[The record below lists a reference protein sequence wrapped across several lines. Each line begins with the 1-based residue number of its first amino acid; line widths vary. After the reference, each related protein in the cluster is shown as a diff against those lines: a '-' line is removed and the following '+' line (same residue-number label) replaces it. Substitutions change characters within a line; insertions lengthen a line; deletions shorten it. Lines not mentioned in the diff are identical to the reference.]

1 MPDIVILADDLSGAA
16 DCGIVFAQAGLDTRV
31 SLGTTHTD
39 PSVAVLAIDGDTR
52 SRSCRDAITETE
64 RLVRAHAGQGRTLFR
79 KVDST
84 LRGHLAAEL
93 AATLAVRREDGPAIG
108 ILAPAFPATGRTTSG
123 GHQHLDGVALEHT
136 SLWRRE
142 GMRGRAHLPEM
153 LQAAGL
159 TAAVI
164 GLELL
169 RGPDLAAGLIER
181 ARHHDVLVADVE
193 CDTDL
198 ALLAQAAGAIDTEI
212 VWAGSAGLARH
223 LIPSRAARN
232 TTRSSPPPLAGPILF
247 VVGSASTVSRRQA
260 THLAHQAPVTTLI
273 VSTETL
279 RAGPDASDW
288 LRARAGLRVALARG
302 QDTLVMLGEEDPTDL
317 AEGAFLC
324 RALAALIV
332 PETGAAAALVATGGE
347 TARAILDRMGAT
359 GLRLMGELESGVPL
373 SILEGARPIPIITK
387 AGAFG
392 TDATLLRCH
401 AALHA
406 TTTHPESRP

>member
-16 DCGIVFAQAGLDTRV
+16 DCGIVFAEAGLDTRV
-31 SLGTTHTD
+31 SLGTAD
-39 PSVAVLAIDGDTR
+39 PGQAVAVLAIDGDTR
-52 SRSCRDAITETE
+52 SRSCREAVTETE
-64 RLVRAHAGQGRTLFR
+64 RLVRAHAGHGRTLFR

-153 LQAAGL
+153 LEAAGL

-169 RGPDLAAGLIER
+169 RGPDLAAGLIEQ

-193 CDTDL
+193 QDADL
-198 ALLAQAAGAIDTEI
+198 ALLAQAARALDHEI
-212 VWAGSAGLARH
+212 IWAGSAGLARH
-223 LIPSRAARN
+223 LVPTGTTPAAR
-232 TTRSSPPPLAGPILF
+232 PPMPPLAGPILF

-260 THLAHQAPVTTLI
+260 THLAHQAPVTPLI
-273 VSTETL
+273 VSTQTL

-302 QDTLVMLGEEDPTDL
+302 QDTLVMLGDEDPTDL
-317 AEGAFLC
+317 AEGALLC

-332 PETGAAAALVATGGE
+332 PEAYPAAALVATGGE
-347 TARAILDRMGAT
+347 TARALLDRMGAT
-359 GLRLMGELESGVPL
+359 GLRLMGELEPGVPL

-401 AALHA
+401 AALRA
-406 TTTHPESRP
+406 TITHPEPRP